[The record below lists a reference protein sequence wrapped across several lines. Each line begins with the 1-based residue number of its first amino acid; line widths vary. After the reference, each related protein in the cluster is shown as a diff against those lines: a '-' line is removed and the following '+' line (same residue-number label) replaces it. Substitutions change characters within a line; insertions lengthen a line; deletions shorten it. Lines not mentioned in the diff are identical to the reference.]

1 MNRWISYTASA
12 LLAAVVIANCDRTIS
27 ARLPEGTPVVI
38 SNIAPVDLQKDP
50 FTIIDPMIEDAQ
62 LNMTVVSGGGCRDHI
77 YTLTMTPAAFME
89 SFPVQA
95 NIFLWHDGMD
105 DPCDAIVTDSVSFD
119 LTPILELYTQM
130 YGHTGQVNLN
140 LYNFEQTESTRL
152 VLKTN

>member
-1 MNRWISYTASA
+1 MNSRISHYAAAFLA
-12 LLAAVVIANCDRTIS
+12 LAVIANCDRSIS

-50 FTIIDPMIEDAQ
+50 FTIIDPE
-62 LNMTVVSGGGCRDHI
+62 LEGHLLHLTVVSGGGCRDHI

-95 NIFLWHDGMD
+95 NLFLWHDGMT

-130 YGHTGQVNLN
+130 YGQTGQANLN